1 MYFKDIK
8 PGYPIYIFNRD
19 DITVE
24 QTKVLN
30 VSTPHFDSKNYTVGT
45 KMVVD
50 VTVGTET
57 SSKTYTLKEDTDTGY
72 TDTLVITTDKSN
84 IVREIEM
91 AKAQSEEIL
100 SQVDAHKD
108 KVQKYTHILA
118 EFNPAVKEK
127 QEIDRRFGKLENSI
141 DEIKS
146 MLLNINRH
154 DVPNC

>member
-8 PGYPIYIFNRD
+8 PGYPIYIFDRNN
-19 DITVE
+19 ITVK
-24 QTKVLN
+24 QYKVLN

-72 TDTLVITTDKSN
+72 TDTLVITTDKCN
-84 IVREIEM
+84 IVREVEM

-100 SQVDAHKD
+100 SQVDAHKT
-108 KVQKYTHILA
+108 KVEKYTQILA
-118 EFNPAVKEK
+118 DFNPAVKEK
-127 QEIDRRFGKLENSI
+127 QEIDKRFGKLETSI